1 MKRAVLISFVVL
13 AGCGSGDPLPKVAAK
28 CPAILVQQRAVDAQ
42 SSDIAVVGKWKSLE
56 SNLVPEDGVA
66 IGNIAV
72 SQTLRGA
79 LEPDELVGIVTGDIS
94 DPQGKTVQCGQK
106 APAADQEYIFYI
118 SRGANSLQVIDYRPN
133 SES

>member
-1 MKRAVLISFVVL
+1 MRRAILISAIFL
-13 AGCGSGDPLPKVAAK
+13 AGCGSNANLPKVAAK
-28 CPAILVQQRAVDAQ
+28 CPATLVQQRAVDAQ
-42 SSDIAVVGKWKSLE
+42 SSDIAVVGTWQSLE
-56 SNLVPEDGVA
+56 SDLVTEAGVV

-79 LEPDELVGIVTGDIS
+79 LEPDAMVGVLTGDIT
-94 DPQGKTVQCGQK
+94 DPQGKMIQCSLK